1 MTQMQID
8 PEVAAELAA
17 LPLERL
23 VHVTPALALPSILI
37 DGELRSTSDLKDD
50 VRASYRAIDRDRLDG
65 QLSKIS
71 CSFQYPN
78 TYYLRRARHKLSI
91 HNFPDWVCLLL
102 DKRVAAHAGTLF
114 CHRNAAAK
122 DANSIPGV
130 AGLRACFAPSVRGHR
145 SSTYTRGRGHDPASP
160 TDIQAEVLV
169 TAPIAL
175 ADVRAIVFK
184 TEADAMQE
192 YGRLGQLGV
201 SLPDHIRW
209 VVAEGMFMWPRVKK
223 AVQTSRF
230 FPMTDWSPVPQRIGT
245 A

>member
-1 MTQMQID
+1 MTQQVD
-8 PEVAAELAA
+8 PEVAAALEA
-17 LPLERL
+17 LPLTRL

-50 VRASYRAIDRDRLDG
+50 ARGSYRAIDRDRLDG

-78 TYYLRRARHKLSI
+78 SYYLRRARHKLSI

-102 DKRVAAHAGTLF
+102 DKSVAAHAGTLF

-122 DANSIPGV
+122 GARPIAGV
-130 AGLRACFAPSVRGHR
+130 EGLRACFAAEVRGHR
-145 SSTYTRGRGHDPASP
+145 GRTYTRGRLHDPASP

-175 ADVRAIVFK
+175 SAVHAIVFK
-184 TEADAMQE
+184 TEADARQE
-192 YGRLGQLGV
+192 YGRLDQLGV
-201 SLPDHIRW
+201 SLPDHLRW
-209 VVAEGMFMWPRVKK
+209 MVAEGMFKWPRVKA
-223 AVQTSRF
+223 AVQTSKF
-230 FPMTDWSPVPQRIGT
+230 FPMNDWSPVPRRIG
-245 A
+245 AA